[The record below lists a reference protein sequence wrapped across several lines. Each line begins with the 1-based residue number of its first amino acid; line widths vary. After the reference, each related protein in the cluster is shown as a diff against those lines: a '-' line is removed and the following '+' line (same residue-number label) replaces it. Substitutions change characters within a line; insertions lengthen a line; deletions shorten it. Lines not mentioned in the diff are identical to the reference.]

1 MKWPI
6 IWSLF
11 LDFDYELMYAILCG
25 KTNNEV
31 SDNMYAYI
39 KGVLEF
45 KGNDFV
51 VIDVNGVGYKIFT
64 PLTTIEKLGDLGNTV
79 KVHTHLH
86 VREDDMSLYGFYS
99 QEELRMFEL
108 LIGVS
113 GIGAKSANTILAN
126 ISPSK
131 FALAII
137 TDDVKELT
145 KLPGIGLK
153 SAQRMVLELKDKLKT
168 EETLVDENIEIET
181 IVKSDNNLQEA
192 ISALQVLGYPIKEAT
207 KAVTAVKADG
217 MNVEEIIKKAL
228 VYFTK

>member
-1 MKWPI
+1 
-6 IWSLF
+6 
-11 LDFDYELMYAILCG
+11 MYAILYD

-39 KGVLEF
+39 KGILEF

-51 VIDVNGVGYKIFT
+51 VIDVNGVGYKVFT
-64 PLTTIEKLGDLGNTV
+64 PLSTIEKLGDLGGTV
-79 KVHTHLH
+79 KVHTHLR
-86 VREDDMSLYGFYS
+86 VKEDDMSLYGFYS

-131 FALAII
+131 FALAVI

-168 EETLVDENIEIET
+168 EETIADENVEIGT
-181 IVKSDNNLQEA
+181 IVKSDNNAQEA

>member
-1 MKWPI
+1 
-6 IWSLF
+6 
-11 LDFDYELMYAILCG
+11 
-25 KTNNEV
+25 
-31 SDNMYAYI
+31 MYAYI

>member
-1 MKWPI
+1 M
-6 IWSLF
+6 
-11 LDFDYELMYAILCG
+11 G
-25 KTNNEV
+25 
-31 SDNMYAYI
+31 
-39 KGVLEF
+39 G
-45 KGNDFV
+45 
-51 VIDVNGVGYKIFT
+51 
-64 PLTTIEKLGDLGNTV
+64 TV
-79 KVHTHLH
+79 KVHTHLR
-86 VREDDMSLYGFYS
+86 VKEDDMSLYGFYS

-131 FALAII
+131 FALAVI

-168 EETLVDENIEIET
+168 EETIADENVEIGP
-181 IVKSDNNLQEA
+181 IVKSDNNAQEA